1 MAPKSIKSFCNWL
14 LRLRKVKMS
23 SSPHKSARCDDK
35 ICDELVNPTA
45 EMVKDECAVANRFE
59 ELFNSPHFSDIR
71 LNICGDVYYAHKF
84 LLVTASEVFNAMLNE
99 ERWRESRQPEIELNE
114 TDECIPVFGQFLKYI
129 YCGKVELTTDTTLPI
144 LLLADKY
151 SLSSLRKSCVD
162 YMLRHIVESPDTN
175 RTLTWYQYAKMTNQD
190 ELAANC
196 LKFITSNFDLI
207 LRTADWL
214 DVSDSEVEEF
224 LKNSELL
231 VSSEAALWK
240 EVEKWLVVSESR
252 LEKTEDN
259 LAKIIP
265 LLRFSMMTPRQ
276 LLDIES
282 SNLCH
287 NNPDIFSPPLN
298 AAYRYHS
305 LSSDVLTDIG
315 KEPYRNYTDDSY
327 SICCKIG
334 LQKYREVTKINSKID
349 AMFDVPIVYAAPSRT
364 VVKKFTFRVEFFSK
378 GYFSAYSLYGRY
390 LGRQTDMTMMNIDCT
405 VTPDLALKVEFT
417 IVFYGKKKDLE
428 YVVYTY
434 HGAHTFSRDSCGAVV
449 ENVIPLKL
457 LTQKDS
463 VYLIDGNLV
472 GSIFIKVQKVIQTS
486 QNFNN

>member
-1 MAPKSIKSFCNWL
+1 MGNWL
-14 LRLRKVKMS
+14 RRVHKTKMS
-23 SSPHKSARCDDK
+23 ISPQKISRTEDK
-35 ICDELVNPTA
+35 NNEEVTNPTL
-45 EMVKDECAVANRFE
+45 EEVNDESAVSSRFE
-59 ELFNSPHFSDIR
+59 ELFNCPLFSDIK
-71 LNICGDVYYAHKF
+71 LNIGDDQYYAHKF

-99 ERWRESRQPEIELNE
+99 ERWKESRQPEVELNE
-114 TDECIPVFGQFLKYI
+114 TDECIPVFGQFLRYI

-151 SLSSLRKSCVD
+151 SLVSLRKSCVD
-162 YMLRHIVESPDTN
+162 YMMRHIVESPDTN
-175 RTLTWYQYAKMTNQD
+175 RTLTWYQYAKMTSQE
-190 ELAANC
+190 ELANSC

-214 DVSDSEVEEF
+214 DVSDTEVEEF

-231 VSSEAALWK
+231 VASEYALWK
-240 EVEKWLVVSESR
+240 EVEKWLIVSENR

-259 LAKIIP
+259 LARIVP
-265 LLRFSMMTPRQ
+265 LLRFSMMTPKQ

-282 SNLCH
+282 SNLFRNH
-287 NNPDIFSPPLN
+287 PEHFSPPLN

-305 LSSDVLTDIG
+305 LSPDVITDIG
-315 KEPYRNYTDDSY
+315 KEAYRNYTDESY
-327 SICCKIG
+327 SICCKIN
-334 LQKYREVTKINSKID
+334 LQKYLEVTKIDSKID
-349 AMFDVPIVYAAPSRT
+349 AVFDVPIFFAAPSRSMVT
-364 VVKKFTFRVEFFSK
+364 KFPFRIEFFPK

-390 LGRQTDMTMMNIDCT
+390 LGRQTDMTMLNIECT
-405 VTPDLALKVEFT
+405 VCTDLALSVEFT
-417 IVFYGKKKDLE
+417 IVFYGKKKGLK

-434 HGAHTFSRDSCGAVV
+434 HGSHTFSRDTSRAVV

-472 GSIFIKVQKVIQTS
+472 GSVFVKVQKVIQTPVS
-486 QNFNN
+486 VNN